1 MHEIPRA
8 REVGQSWFT
17 SLFYT
22 LFAFMKIL
30 PLVFNFQPQLL
41 LVNGPGTCVPVVI
54 ATWLLSRFRFIRPH
68 TKIVFVESICRVKT
82 LSMSAKLIWYFVDT
96 VIVQWPELALKHK
109 GSEYIGKFS

>member
-8 REVGQSWFT
+8 REVGQNWFT

-22 LFAFMKIL
+22 IYAFMKIL
-30 PLVFNFQPQLL
+30 PLVLNLQPQLL
-41 LVNGPGTCVPVVI
+41 LVNGPGTCVPVVL
-54 ATWLLSRFRFIRPH
+54 ATWLFSLLRFIQPR
-68 TKIVFVESICRVKT
+68 TKIVFVESICRVKS
-82 LSMSAKLIWYFVDT
+82 LSLSARLIWYFVDS